1 MQSTRYSGGK
11 NTKKNSS
18 KTDKFSNL
26 IQLTQSMTNGLSA
39 NVEKQVYQSID
50 EVGRVKKLSEAELKN
65 LKTAVKIRAQK
76 SKALLGSR
84 LEYSLKQA
92 SGQLSK
98 ALSKEINSVEKT
110 LNRIEKKLNK
120 LEKNTWA

>member
-18 KTDKFSNL
+18 KTDKFSDL

-39 NVEKQVYQSID
+39 TVEKQVYQSID
-50 EVGRVKKLSEAELKN
+50 DVGRVKKLSETELKN

-76 SKALLGSR
+76 SKTLLGSR

-110 LNRIEKKLNK
+110 LNRIEKKINK
-120 LEKNTWA
+120 LEKNSWV